1 MRIILSPLLTTI
13 VTTLA
18 LGLTAGTAAPA
29 APAHKVAVV
38 TTLNVLAGITR
49 EVGGD
54 RVEVTS
60 LAKPNQ
66 DPHTLVAKPTYKVLA
81 KNAGLFVELGL
92 GLDIWGSAVTDASGN
107 PEIQTGQKGRV
118 IASEGIETKE
128 LPATLSKAWGDIH
141 PYGNPHVW
149 LDPVNAKQIAVN
161 IAAGLTRVD
170 PAGRDVYAANLKAF
184 SAKIDDA
191 LYGHA
196 LVEEYGASKLERLSR
211 RNELI
216 EYLKT
221 KGTYGK
227 LGGWLKQAEPLRGLK
242 IVTYHKT
249 WVYFCDRFG
258 IQIRGEIEE
267 KPGIPPS
274 QDYLASLIEKI
285 KSDGIKVIFIDTIY
299 PTKDGEF
306 VAGKTGVK
314 IVSSPIDLGGVPG
327 TDTYFALIGTLLD
340 RVVAASGAAS
350 GAAAK

>member
-1 MRIILSPLLTTI
+1 MRTIIARFIRSTI
-13 VTTLA
+13 RSLA
-18 LGLTAGTAAPA
+18 VALIATSATASAAAPA
-29 APAHKVAVV
+29 KKLAVV
-38 TTLNVLAGITR
+38 TTLNVLAGVAR

-54 RVEVTS
+54 RVIVTA

-66 DPHTLVAKPTYKVLA
+66 DPHTLVAKPTFKVLA
-81 KNAGLFVELGL
+81 KNANLFVEIGL

-107 PEIQTGQKGRV
+107 PDIQTGQKGRV

-149 LDPVNAKQIAVN
+149 LDPVNAKQIAAN

-170 PAGRDVYAANLKAF
+170 PEGKDVYAANLKTF

-216 EYLKT
+216 DYLKT

-227 LGGWLKQAEPLRGLK
+227 LGGWLKQAESLRGLK
-242 IVTYHKT
+242 IITYHKT

-258 IQIRGEIEE
+258 LEIRGEIEE

-274 QDYLASLIEKI
+274 QDYLAALTKKI
-285 KSDGIKVIFIDTIY
+285 QSDGIKVLFIDTIY

-306 VAGKTGVK
+306 LAAKTSAK
-314 IVSSPIDLGGVPG
+314 IVSSPIDIGGAPN

-340 RVVAASGAAS
+340 RIL
-350 GAAAK
+350 AAAK

>member
-1 MRIILSPLLTTI
+1 MRTIIATVIRS
-13 VTTLA
+13 LA
-18 LGLTAGTAAPA
+18 VALVATSAAAAAPA
-29 APAHKVAVV
+29 KKVSVV
-38 TTLNVLAGITR
+38 TTLNVLAGVTR
-49 EVGGD
+49 EIGGD
-54 RVEVTS
+54 RVTVTA

-66 DPHTLVAKPTYKVLA
+66 DPHTLVAKPTFKVLA
-81 KNAGLFVELGL
+81 KNANLFVEIGL

-107 PEIQTGQKGRV
+107 PDIQTGQKGRV

-141 PYGNPHVW
+141 PNGNPHVW
-149 LDPVNAKQIAVN
+149 LDPVNVKQIAAN

-170 PAGRDVYAANLKAF
+170 PEGKEVYAANLKAF
-184 SAKIDDA
+184 SAKVDDA

-216 EYLKT
+216 DYLKT
-221 KGTYGK
+221 KGSYGK
-227 LGGWLKQAEPLRGLK
+227 LGGWLKQAEALRGLK
-242 IVTYHKT
+242 IITYHKT

-258 IQIRGEIEE
+258 LQIRGEIEE

-274 QDYLASLIEKI
+274 QDYLAALIKKI
-285 KSDGIKVIFIDTIY
+285 QSDGIKVLFIDTIY

-306 VAGKTGVK
+306 LAAKTSAR
-314 IVSSPIDLGGVPG
+314 IVSSPIDIGGAAN

-340 RVVAASGAAS
+340 RIL
-350 GAAAK
+350 AAAK